1 MKVAANF
8 AMVLIN
14 TLLLFIVL
22 SSSVL
27 SIIELIRKQLPG
39 IEVGGRSGL
48 MSSSIEAGATT
59 VFKNVCFLTL
69 FVRRYSGQGEVN

>member
-59 VFKNVCFLTL
+59 V
-69 FVRRYSGQGEVN
+69 Y